1 MQEITRDLVKS
12 ILKKR
17 PKDAYKNQFGHAL
30 IVAGSKGKIGAAVLS
45 AKACLRSGVGLTTI
59 YSTKSSSSIFHT
71 SLPEVMVAE
80 DNKSN
85 YITSIPIAK
94 KYNAVGIGPGIG
106 TNDETINAI
115 ESYLIVSNIHTVLD
129 ADAINAIALRPVLK
143 NYLKNKMLTPHI
155 GECKRIIGDWEGDQ
169 ESVEKIQSFVDETQ
183 CVLVFK
189 GAPTRIFSPKNEV
202 YVNPTGN
209 PGMAKAGSG
218 DVLTGIITALRA
230 QEYTALDAAI
240 VGVYVHGL
248 SGDLAVE
255 KGSNFSLLASEI
267 CDFLPS
273 AFRKIL
279 GE

>member
-1 MQEITRDLVKS
+1 MQDITRDLVKS
-12 ILKKR
+12 IIKKR

-45 AKACLRSGVGLTTI
+45 AKACLRSGVGLSTI

-71 SLPEVMVAE
+71 SLPEVMVEE
-80 DNKSN
+80 DNNSN
-85 YITSIPIAK
+85 HITSIPIAK

-115 ESYLIVSNIHTVLD
+115 ESYLMVSNVHTVLD

-143 NYLKNKMLTPHI
+143 NYLKNEILTPHI

-169 ESVEKIQSFVDETQ
+169 EAVEKIQSFVDETE

-189 GAPTRIFSPKNEV
+189 GAPTRIFSQKNEV
-202 YVNPTGN
+202 YINSTGN

-267 CDFLPS
+267 CDFLPN